1 MLTSPMKC
9 TNWGIQMQEANI
21 IKGQVQYYSDLR
33 ETIKQASGDY
43 LDFKRF
49 EPGMRQLMDM
59 YLDANSSKKISDF
72 ENKSLVDLIVN

>member
-1 MLTSPMKC
+1 M
-9 TNWGIQMQEANI
+9 EI
-21 IKGQVQYYSDLR
+21 I
-33 ETIKQASGDY
+33 

-72 ENKSLVDLIVN
+72 ENKSLVDLIVKLGDELAGTPEEQKKGDRPQ